1 MPLYTL
7 IHGGLT
13 VEKKHHPHGSEVELS
28 EAEAA
33 RINAR
38 GQHLKLSSVIKAE
51 KAADEAKA
59 HAIAK
64 AEAEAKATTTKKEK
78 TP

>member
-13 VEKKHHPHGSEVELS
+13 VEKKHYPHGSEVELS
-28 EAEAA
+28 EAEAS

-59 HAIAK
+59 HAVAK
-64 AEAEAKATTTKKEK
+64 AEAEAKATTKKEK